1 MQNLEELKTKFGDAF
16 CGSEDLVKRS
26 YTAGAKSFVL
36 FFIDGL
42 VDRVQL
48 DKSVLA
54 PLLKSGG
61 KFSSDI
67 KGLDGVIPATI
78 AIKVVENF
86 DEAVSTV
93 ALGDAVLVFED
104 SDEFFKLPVR
114 KIESRSVSEPP
125 TSAVLKG
132 PREGFTENI
141 KTNIVLLRHHLA
153 TPKLVFRSFE
163 IGRYSKTT
171 VMLGF
176 IDGVANPK
184 VVKEVER
191 RIGTIDIDGVLDASY
206 VGKFLET
213 RPYSIFKQIGSQ
225 EKPDIIAAKILEGRV
240 AVFVDGS
247 PIVLT
252 VPFLLMEDFQSSEDY
267 YKNTSRT
274 SMLRGIRL
282 LALFFALLL
291 PATVVALL
299 QHQFQM
305 LPLKLLMTVLSSVEG
320 IPFTP
325 LIEMMIALILFEILN
340 EASIRMPRYVGM
352 AMSVVGAIVLGETA
366 VKAGILSSV
375 SVLVTAL
382 SAIGLYAIPDEV
394 GAFSILRMLY
404 VLVAGALGLFGIVIA
419 GMATAVYLLKFDS
432 YGVPYIAPLA
442 PIVPSDL
449 KDAMIMANL
458 KDMKIRPK
466 VLGSPNKRRQK

>member
-1 MQNLEELKTKFGDAF
+1 MQNLEKLKSKVSEAF
-16 CGSEDLVKRS
+16 CGSQDLVKRD
-26 YTAGAKSFVL
+26 YTAGKKSFVL

-42 VDRVQL
+42 VDRKQL
-48 DKSVLA
+48 DESVVAPILTSNGDFKSDVA
-54 PLLKSGG
+54 
-61 KFSSDI
+61 
-67 KGLDGVIPATI
+67 GLNGVIPASI
-78 AIKVVENF
+78 SIKATKNF
-86 DEAVSTV
+86 DEVVSTV
-93 ALGDAVLVFED
+93 SLGDAVLAFAD
-104 SDEFFKLPVR
+104 GSEFFTLPV
-114 KIESRSVSEPP
+114 KKVESRSVGEPP

-141 KTNIVLLRHHLA
+141 KTNVVLLRHHLA
-153 TPKLVFRSFE
+153 TPKLVFKNFE
-163 IGRYSKTT
+163 IGRYTKTA
-171 VMLGF
+171 VMLCF
-176 IDGVANPK
+176 IDGVANPT

-191 RIGTIDIDGVLDASY
+191 RIGMIDIDGVMDASY
-206 VGKFLET
+206 VGKYLEA
-213 RPYSIFKQIGSQ
+213 RPYSIFKQVGSQ

-274 SMLRGIRL
+274 SMLRIIRM

-305 LPLKLLMTVLSSVEG
+305 LPLKLLMTILSSVEG

-325 LIEMMIALILFEILN
+325 LIEMMVALVLFEILN
-340 EASIRMPRYVGM
+340 EASVRMPRYVGM
-352 AMSVVGAIVLGETA
+352 AMSVVGAIVLGDTA
-366 VKAGILSSV
+366 VKAGILSSL

-404 VLVAGALGLFGIVIA
+404 VLMAGALGLFGVVIS
-419 GMATAVYLLKFDS
+419 GMVTAVYLLNFDS

-442 PIVPSDL
+442 PIVPEDL

-458 KDMKIRPK
+458 KDMKTRPK